1 MYLASES
8 EGEGTS
14 NFLIPNGTFFVCLL
28 IFVIVFLVIKFY
40 VVPPIVQVLDERDAR
55 VAKTAEDNK
64 AAAASYEAATTEYE
78 AALKDARGVAT
89 GIRDEARA
97 EGNEELA
104 EAKRRATEQADT
116 ALANTTASLRT
127 EADAAAASAQQDVER
142 LSETLAG
149 RVLGVDVRTGQA
161 LQETVS

>member
-1 MYLASES
+1 M
-8 EGEGTS
+8 
-14 NFLIPNGTFFVCLL
+14 
-28 IFVIVFLVIKFY
+28 
-40 VVPPIVQVLDERDAR
+40 
-55 VAKTAEDNK
+55 
-64 AAAASYEAATTEYE
+64 
-78 AALKDARGVAT
+78 AT